1 MMWLCACSTTSAA
14 LAPFE
19 RFGAPQRAALLGGAL
34 RASPLRTWSLVPLI
48 KDTLEDKDASEE
60 EKEVARKLRSQLLKE
75 MVNLQD
81 SEAAPSPDSAPSD
94 GLPESFNDGHQG
106 AFGRLRETLQKGPFS
121 RDRRTPET
129 DRIRMHLVEHRS
141 DIPFWRF
148 MAANLLLNVGAS
160 LEALHSLLLWV
171 ESPTRASQINLDLE
185 ANHELEAACVKM
197 QASPDR
203 LQDFGDTWGP
213 LVSFERASALEGVGC
228 LEQLSSAE
236 RYHEVKRA
244 WEAYERLDQEFR
256 RLINEKDEL
265 TEGEQQAARLLWMRL
280 GEAYEHSRDMNEK
293 LHELEG
299 NEEKLR
305 NLKEA
310 RARDIKMYGRLDS
323 RARLERAFL
332 KES

>member
-1 MMWLCACSTTSAA
+1 M
-14 LAPFE
+14 
-19 RFGAPQRAALLGGAL
+19 
-34 RASPLRTWSLVPLI
+34 
-48 KDTLEDKDASEE
+48 
-60 EKEVARKLRSQLLKE
+60 
-75 MVNLQD
+75 
-81 SEAAPSPDSAPSD
+81 
-94 GLPESFNDGHQG
+94 
-106 AFGRLRETLQKGPFS
+106 LRETLQKDPFS
-121 RDRRTPET
+121 RDRWTPEA
-129 DRIRMHLVEHRS
+129 DRLRMQLAERRS

-148 MAANLLLNVGAS
+148 MKANLLLNVGAS

-265 TEGEQQAARLLWMRL
+265 TEGEQQAARLLMMRR
-280 GEAYEHSRDMNEK
+280 GEAFEHARDMEEK

-310 RARDIKMYGRLDS
+310 RARDINMYGRRDS